1 MPPLSRMGI
10 PFAAFHLATLQ
21 YFTFYPVN
29 HYIFR
34 MVAAYITLSPS
45 FLWSE
50 SQTYFCSSRSFFYS
64 SLQVLLWLFTPALK
78 YSVSCHEYAFLAYSD
93 SKLAQ
98 FWQPASAPWHRHLLT
113 CSPMPWARPFAALAL
128 TILHPLTLTTPST
141 SVAPLLWLNTHSGYW
156 SFLSHS
162 LGKGQPTT
170 ELFVSKM
177 RAEFLVNFII
187 SAEKM
192 ELLNKGS
199 VISIKAA

>member
-21 YFTFYPVN
+21 YLTFYPKRSVN
-29 HYIFR
+29 HYISW

-45 FLWSE
+45 FQGSE
-50 SQTYFCSSRSFFYS
+50 SKTYLCSSRSFLYS
-64 SLQVLLWLFTPALK
+64 SWQVLLWLFTPALK

-113 CSPMPWARPFAALAL
+113 CSPMPWARPFAALPL

-162 LGKGQPTT
+162 LGEGQPICAT

-177 RAEFLVNFII
+177 RAEFLINLRI
-187 SAEKM
+187 SAVLV
-192 ELLNKGS
+192 ELLNKES
-199 VISIKAA
+199 